1 MSESLHQ
8 DVPESPEERMLRRR
22 ARRWKRRARIVGP
35 FLGVTVLVATL
46 ALSVD
51 LIEYQPQPEQNQS
64 SNRPLPDPLAQQQQN
79 MDRSLAKSV
88 ATTSVV
94 TADPR
99 MIGGEN
105 LGLDVTLTPVETGTD
120 AQLEQDLAAPANPYV
135 LRGRR

>member
-35 FLGVTVLVATL
+35 FLGVSALVATL

-51 LIEYQPQPEQNQS
+51 LIEYQPQPEQNRS
-64 SNRPLPDPLAQQQQN
+64 SHRPLPEPLAQRQQN
-79 MDRSLAKSV
+79 MDSSLAKSV

-94 TADPR
+94 TANPA

-105 LGLDVTLTPVETGTD
+105 PGLDVTLMPVETGTD
-120 AQLEQDLAAPANPYV
+120 AQLEQDLAMPTHPYA
-135 LRGRR
+135 LPSRR